1 MSTVGEF
8 AKDAKK
14 AGYSGKTR
22 VADLASLVSNTACR
36 DKIRDA
42 YQRMNG
48 ELHKLVKWKRE
59 HGYCGKGLS
68 CMNRSGE
75 SFACKDCRTLHHPRA
90 SVAYTTPYGKWR
102 KEERNKAKK
111 NTKPKSKKQA
121 A

>member
-1 MSTVGEF
+1 
-8 AKDAKK
+8 
-14 AGYSGKTR
+14 
-22 VADLASLVSNTACR
+22 
-36 DKIRDA
+36 
-42 YQRMNG
+42 
-48 ELHKLVKWKRE
+48 
-59 HGYCGKGLS
+59 
-68 CMNRSGE
+68 MNRSGE

>member
-1 MSTVGEF
+1 MPTVGEF

-14 AGYSGKTR
+14 AGYTNRTK
-22 VADLASLVSNTACR
+22 VADLAHLVATTACR

-42 YQRMNG
+42 YQRMNA

-75 SFACKDCRTLHHPRA
+75 SFACKDHQYTHAEFPSR
-90 SVAYTTPYGKWR
+90 AYTTPYGKWR
-102 KEERNKAKK
+102 KEERKKVKK
-111 NTKPKSKKQA
+111 NPKKKA